1 MGLLPQCPSRQ
12 SGGAAVNLKRAAQ
25 SAYLILVYGFLY
37 LPILVLIV
45 YSFNDSKY
53 SLEWQGLT
61 WAWYQNLLDD
71 PDLLQV
77 ALNSALI
84 AALSATV
91 ATVIGAMAAVALY
104 RYEFFGKPLL
114 DALVFVLMMTP
125 DIVMG
130 IALLILFASLSLPL
144 GFWTLLLAHVTF
156 CIPFVVVTV
165 LSRISGFDR
174 HLIEAA
180 RDLGATEFLTFRR
193 IVLPLLAPA
202 VAAGWLL
209 SFTLSMDDVMVSFFV
224 TGPTFEI
231 LPLKIYSM
239 VRLGVTPEINALCTI
254 MLGVTLTLIL
264 LAQLLLREKG

>member
-1 MGLLPQCPSRQ
+1 
-12 SGGAAVNLKRAAQ
+12 VNLKRLAEWM
-25 SAYLILVYGFLY
+25 YLLLIYGFLY

-53 SLEWQGLT
+53 SLEWRGLT
-61 WAWYQNLLDD
+61 WQWYQNLLDD
-71 PDLLQV
+71 PDLLQT

-84 AALSATV
+84 ATLSATV
-91 ATVIGAMAAVALY
+91 ATAIGAMAAVAIH
-104 RYEFFGKPLL
+104 RYAFFGKPLL
-114 DALVFVLMMTP
+114 NALLFVLMMTP

-144 GFWTLLLAHVTF
+144 GFWTLLLAHITF
-156 CIPFVVVTV
+156 NIPFVVVTV
-165 LSRISGFDR
+165 LSRISGFDP

-180 RDLGATEFLTFRR
+180 RDLGATEFQTFRQV
-193 IVLPLLAPA
+193 ILPLLAPA
-202 VAAGWLL
+202 VVAGWLL

-224 TGPTFEI
+224 TGPSFEI

-254 MLGVTLTLIL
+254 MLGVTLSMILI
-264 LAQLLLREKG
+264 AQLLLRKK

>member
-1 MGLLPQCPSRQ
+1 MNLR
-12 SGGAAVNLKRAAQ
+12 GAVRI
-25 SAYLILVYGFLY
+25 AYLVLIYGFLY
-37 LPILVLIV
+37 LPILVLVV

-53 SLEWQGLT
+53 SLEWQGMT
-61 WAWYQNLLDD
+61 WAWYQNLFDD

-77 ALNSALI
+77 ALNSTLI
-84 AALSATV
+84 ATLSATV
-91 ATVIGAMAAVALY
+91 ATGIGTLAAVALY

-114 DALVFVLMMTP
+114 QSLIFVLMMTP

-130 IALLILFASLSLPL
+130 IALLILFVSLSLPL
-144 GFWTLLLAHVTF
+144 GFWTLLLAHITF
-156 CIPFVVVTV
+156 NIPFVVVTV

-180 RDLGATEFLTFRR
+180 KDLGATEFQTVRR
-193 IVLPLLAPA
+193 IVLPLLMPA

-254 MLGVTLTLIL
+254 MLGITLIL
-264 LAQLLLREKG
+264 ILIAQLLLREKT

>member
-1 MGLLPQCPSRQ
+1 MSPR
-12 SGGAAVNLKRAAQ
+12 GAVRI
-25 SAYLILVYGFLY
+25 AYLILIYGFLY

-45 YSFNDSKY
+45 YSFNDAKY
-53 SLEWQGLT
+53 SLEWRGLT
-61 WAWYQNLLDD
+61 WAWYRNLFDD
-71 PDLLQV
+71 PDLLQA
-77 ALNSALI
+77 ALNSVLI

-91 ATVIGAMAAVALY
+91 ATGIGALAAVALY

-114 DALVFVLMMTP
+114 RGLIFVLMMTP

-144 GFWTLLLAHVTF
+144 GFWTLLLAHITF
-156 CIPFVVVTV
+156 NIPFVVVTV

-174 HLIEAA
+174 HLLEAA
-180 RDLGATEFLTFRR
+180 KDLGATEFQTVRR
-193 IVLPLLAPA
+193 VVLPLLMPA

-231 LPLKIYSM
+231 LPLRIYSM
-239 VRLGVTPEINALCTI
+239 ARLGVTPEINALCTI
-254 MLGVTLTLIL
+254 MLGATLIL
-264 LAQLLLREKG
+264 ILIAQLLLRERT

>member
-1 MGLLPQCPSRQ
+1 MKPR
-12 SGGAAVNLKRAAQ
+12 GAIQ
-25 SAYLILVYGFLY
+25 IAYLVLIYGFLY

-45 YSFNDSKY
+45 YSFNDAKY
-53 SLEWQGLT
+53 SLEWRGVT
-61 WAWYQNLLDD
+61 WTWYRNLLDD
-71 PDLLQV
+71 PDLLQA
-77 ALNSALI
+77 ALNSVLI

-91 ATVIGAMAAVALY
+91 ATGIGALAAVALY

-114 DALVFVLMMTP
+114 QGLIFVLMMTP

-144 GFWTLLLAHVTF
+144 GFWTLLLAHITF
-156 CIPFVVVTV
+156 NIPFVVVTV

-174 HLIEAA
+174 HLLEAA
-180 RDLGATEFLTFRR
+180 KDLGATEFQTVRR
-193 IVLPLLAPA
+193 IVLPLLMPA

-239 VRLGVTPEINALCTI
+239 ARLGVTPEINALCTL
-254 MLGVTLTLIL
+254 MLGATLIL
-264 LAQLLLREKG
+264 ILVAQLLLRERT

>member
-1 MGLLPQCPSRQ
+1 MS
-12 SGGAAVNLKRAAQ
+12 LKRAAQ
-25 SAYLILVYGFLY
+25 WAYLLLIYGFLY
-37 LPILVLIV
+37 APILVLIV

-53 SLEWQGLT
+53 SLAWQGLT
-61 WAWYQNLLDD
+61 WQWYQNLFDD

-84 AALSATV
+84 ATLSATV

-114 DALVFVLMMTP
+114 NALVFVLMMTP

-144 GFWTLLLAHVTF
+144 GFWTLLLAHITF
-156 CIPFVVVTV
+156 NIPFVVVTV

-174 HLIEAA
+174 HLLEAA
-180 RDLGATEFLTFRR
+180 KDLGATEFQTVRR
-193 IVLPLLAPA
+193 IVLPLLSPA
-202 VAAGWLL
+202 IIAGWLL
-209 SFTLSMDDVMVSFFV
+209 SFTLSMDDVIVSFFV

-239 VRLGVTPEINALCTI
+239 VRLGVTPEINALCTL

-264 LAQLLLREKG
+264 VAQGLLREKT

>member
-1 MGLLPQCPSRQ
+1 M
-12 SGGAAVNLKRAAQ
+12 NLKRLAEWM
-25 SAYLILVYGFLY
+25 YLLLIYSFLY

-53 SLEWQGLT
+53 SLEWRGLT
-61 WAWYQNLLDD
+61 WQWYQNLFDD
-71 PDLLQV
+71 PDLLQT

-84 AALSATV
+84 ATLSATV
-91 ATVIGAMAAVALY
+91 ATAIGAMAAVAIH
-104 RYEFFGKPLL
+104 RYAFFGKPLL
-114 DALVFVLMMTP
+114 NALLFVLMMTP

-144 GFWTLLLAHVTF
+144 GFWTLLLAHITF
-156 CIPFVVVTV
+156 NIPFVVVTV
-165 LSRISGFDR
+165 LSRISGFDP

-180 RDLGATEFLTFRR
+180 RDLGATEFQTFRQV
-193 IVLPLLAPA
+193 ILPLLTPA
-202 VAAGWLL
+202 VVAGWLL

-224 TGPTFEI
+224 TGPSFEI

-254 MLGVTLTLIL
+254 MLGVTLSMILI
-264 LAQLLLREKG
+264 AQLLLRKK

>member
-1 MGLLPQCPSRQ
+1 MSLRRI
-12 SGGAAVNLKRAAQ
+12 ARI
-25 SAYLILVYGFLY
+25 AYLILIYGFLY
-37 LPILVLIV
+37 LPILVLVV

-53 SLEWQGLT
+53 SLEWQGMT
-61 WAWYQNLLDD
+61 WAWYQNLFDD

-77 ALNSALI
+77 ALNSTLI
-84 AALSATV
+84 ATLSATV
-91 ATVIGAMAAVALY
+91 ATGIGTLAAVALY

-114 DALVFVLMMTP
+114 QSLIFVLMMTP

-130 IALLILFASLSLPL
+130 IALLILFVSLSLPL
-144 GFWTLLLAHVTF
+144 GFWTLLLAHITF
-156 CIPFVVVTV
+156 NIPFVVVTV

-180 RDLGATEFLTFRR
+180 KDLGATEFQTVRR
-193 IVLPLLAPA
+193 IVLPLLMPA

-254 MLGVTLTLIL
+254 MLGITLIL
-264 LAQLLLREKG
+264 ILIAQLLLREKI

>member
-1 MGLLPQCPSRQ
+1 VKPR
-12 SGGAAVNLKRAAQ
+12 GAIQ
-25 SAYLILVYGFLY
+25 IAYLVLIYGFLY

-45 YSFNDSKY
+45 YSFNDAKY
-53 SLEWQGLT
+53 SLEWRGVT
-61 WAWYQNLLDD
+61 WTWYRNLLDD
-71 PDLLQV
+71 PDLLQA

-91 ATVIGAMAAVALY
+91 ATGIGALAAVALH

-114 DALVFVLMMTP
+114 QGLLFVLMMTP

-156 CIPFVVVTV
+156 NIPFVVVTV

-174 HLIEAA
+174 HLLEAA
-180 RDLGATEFLTFRR
+180 RDLGATEFQAVRHV
-193 IVLPLLAPA
+193 VLPLLMPA

-239 VRLGVTPEINALCTI
+239 ARLGVTPEINALCTL
-254 MLGVTLTLIL
+254 MLGATLIL
-264 LAQLLLREKG
+264 ILIAQLLLRERT

>member
-1 MGLLPQCPSRQ
+1 MNLR
-12 SGGAAVNLKRAAQ
+12 GAARI
-25 SAYLILVYGFLY
+25 AYLILIYGFLY

-53 SLEWQGLT
+53 SLEWQGMT
-61 WAWYQNLLDD
+61 WTWYQNLFDD

-77 ALNSALI
+77 ALNSTLI
-84 AALSATV
+84 ATLSATV
-91 ATVIGAMAAVALY
+91 ATGIGILAAVALY

-114 DALVFVLMMTP
+114 QSLIFVLMMTP

-130 IALLILFASLSLPL
+130 IALLILFVSLSLPL
-144 GFWTLLLAHVTF
+144 GFWTLLLAHITF
-156 CIPFVVVTV
+156 NIPFVVVTV

-180 RDLGATEFLTFRR
+180 KDLGATEFQTVRR
-193 IVLPLLAPA
+193 IVLPLLMPA

-254 MLGVTLTLIL
+254 MLGVTLFLIL
-264 LAQLLLREKG
+264 IAQLLLRERS

>member
-1 MGLLPQCPSRQ
+1 MSLRR
-12 SGGAAVNLKRAAQ
+12 VVRI
-25 SAYLILVYGFLY
+25 AYPILIYGFLY

-53 SLEWQGLT
+53 SLEWQGMT
-61 WAWYQNLLDD
+61 WTWYQNLFDD

-77 ALNSALI
+77 ALNSTLI
-84 AALSATV
+84 ATLSATV
-91 ATVIGAMAAVALY
+91 ATGIGTLAAVALY

-114 DALVFVLMMTP
+114 QSLIFVLMMTP

-130 IALLILFASLSLPL
+130 IALLILFVSLSLPL
-144 GFWTLLLAHVTF
+144 GFWTLLLAHITF
-156 CIPFVVVTV
+156 NIPFVVVTV

-180 RDLGATEFLTFRR
+180 KDLGATEFQTVRR
-193 IVLPLLAPA
+193 IVLPLLMPA

-254 MLGVTLTLIL
+254 MLGVTLFLIL
-264 LAQLLLREKG
+264 IAQLLLRERT

>member
-1 MGLLPQCPSRQ
+1 MS
-12 SGGAAVNLKRAAQ
+12 LKRAGQ
-25 SAYLILVYGFLY
+25 STYLLLIYGFLY
-37 LPILVLIV
+37 APILVLVV

-61 WAWYQNLLDD
+61 WEWYQNLFED

-84 AALSATV
+84 ATLSATV
-91 ATVIGAMAAVALY
+91 ATVIGTMAAVALY
-104 RYEFFGKPLL
+104 RYRFFGRQLL
-114 DALVFVLMMTP
+114 NALIFVLMMTP

-144 GFWTLLLAHVTF
+144 GFWTLLLAHITF
-156 CIPFVVVTV
+156 NIPFVVVTV

-180 RDLGATEFLTFRR
+180 KDLGATEFQIFRR
-193 IVLPLLAPA
+193 IVLPLLTPA
-202 VAAGWLL
+202 VVAGWLL

-239 VRLGVTPEINALCTI
+239 VRLGVTPEINALCTT
-254 MLGVTLTLIL
+254 MLGVTLAMILI
-264 LAQLLLREKG
+264 AQRLLREKT

>member
-1 MGLLPQCPSRQ
+1 
-12 SGGAAVNLKRAAQ
+12 
-25 SAYLILVYGFLY
+25 
-37 LPILVLIV
+37 
-45 YSFNDSKY
+45 
-53 SLEWQGLT
+53 
-61 WAWYQNLLDD
+61 
-71 PDLLQV
+71 
-77 ALNSALI
+77 
-84 AALSATV
+84 
-91 ATVIGAMAAVALY
+91 
-104 RYEFFGKPLL
+104 
-114 DALVFVLMMTP
+114 MMTP
-125 DIVMG
+125 DIVLG

>member
-1 MGLLPQCPSRQ
+1 MSPR
-12 SGGAAVNLKRAAQ
+12 GAVRI
-25 SAYLILVYGFLY
+25 AYLILIYGFLY

-45 YSFNDSKY
+45 YSFNDAKY
-53 SLEWQGLT
+53 SLEWRGLT
-61 WAWYQNLLDD
+61 WAWYQNLFDD
-71 PDLLQV
+71 PDLLQA
-77 ALNSALI
+77 ALNSVLI

-91 ATVIGAMAAVALY
+91 ATGIGALAAVALY

-114 DALVFVLMMTP
+114 RGLIFVLMMTP

-144 GFWTLLLAHVTF
+144 GFWTLLLAHITF
-156 CIPFVVVTV
+156 NIPFVVVTV

-180 RDLGATEFLTFRR
+180 KDLGATEFQTVRR
-193 IVLPLLAPA
+193 IVLPLLMPA

-254 MLGVTLTLIL
+254 MLGVTLFLIL
-264 LAQLLLREKG
+264 IAQLLLRERT

>member
-1 MGLLPQCPSRQ
+1 M
-12 SGGAAVNLKRAAQ
+12 NLKRLAEWM
-25 SAYLILVYGFLY
+25 YLLLIYSFLY

-53 SLEWQGLT
+53 SLEWRGLT
-61 WAWYQNLLDD
+61 WQWYQNLFDD
-71 PDLLQV
+71 PDLLQT

-84 AALSATV
+84 ATLSATV
-91 ATVIGAMAAVALY
+91 ATAIGAMAAVAIH
-104 RYEFFGKPLL
+104 RYAFFGKPLL
-114 DALVFVLMMTP
+114 NALLFVLMMTP

-144 GFWTLLLAHVTF
+144 GFWTLLLAHITF
-156 CIPFVVVTV
+156 NIPFVVVTV
-165 LSRISGFDR
+165 LSRISGFDP

-180 RDLGATEFLTFRR
+180 RDLGATEFQTFRQV
-193 IVLPLLAPA
+193 ILPLLTPA
-202 VAAGWLL
+202 VVAGWLL

-224 TGPTFEI
+224 TSPSFEI

-254 MLGVTLTLIL
+254 MLGVTLSMILI
-264 LAQLLLREKG
+264 AQLLLRKK

>member
-1 MGLLPQCPSRQ
+1 MNLR
-12 SGGAAVNLKRAAQ
+12 GAARI
-25 SAYLILVYGFLY
+25 AYLILIYGFLY

-53 SLEWQGLT
+53 SLEWQGMT
-61 WAWYQNLLDD
+61 WTWYQNLFDD

-77 ALNSALI
+77 ALNSTLI
-84 AALSATV
+84 ATLSATV
-91 ATVIGAMAAVALY
+91 ATGIGTLAAVALY

-114 DALVFVLMMTP
+114 QSLIFVLMMTP

-130 IALLILFASLSLPL
+130 IALLILFVSLSLPL
-144 GFWTLLLAHVTF
+144 GFWTLLLAHITF
-156 CIPFVVVTV
+156 NIPFVVVTV

-180 RDLGATEFLTFRR
+180 KDLGATEFQTVRR
-193 IVLPLLAPA
+193 IVLPLLMPA

-254 MLGVTLTLIL
+254 MLGVTLFLIL
-264 LAQLLLREKG
+264 IAQLLLHERS

>member
-1 MGLLPQCPSRQ
+1 MSPR
-12 SGGAAVNLKRAAQ
+12 NAAQ
-25 SAYLILVYGFLY
+25 IAYLMLIYGFLY

-45 YSFNDSKY
+45 YSFNDAKY
-53 SLEWQGLT
+53 SLEWRGVT
-61 WAWYQNLLDD
+61 WTWYRNLLDD
-71 PDLLQV
+71 PDLLQA
-77 ALNSALI
+77 ALNSVLI

-91 ATVIGAMAAVALY
+91 ATGIGALAAVALY

-114 DALVFVLMMTP
+114 QGLIFVLMMTP

-144 GFWTLLLAHVTF
+144 GFWTLLLAHITF
-156 CIPFVVVTV
+156 NIPFVVVTV

-174 HLIEAA
+174 HLLEAA
-180 RDLGATEFLTFRR
+180 RDLGATEFQAVRHV
-193 IVLPLLAPA
+193 VLPLLMPA

-224 TGPTFEI
+224 TGPAFEI

-239 VRLGVTPEINALCTI
+239 ARLGVTPEINALCTL
-254 MLGVTLTLIL
+254 MLGATLIL
-264 LAQLLLREKG
+264 ILIAQLLLRERT

>member
-1 MGLLPQCPSRQ
+1 M
-12 SGGAAVNLKRAAQ
+12 NLKRLAEWM
-25 SAYLILVYGFLY
+25 YLLLIYGFLY

-53 SLEWQGLT
+53 SLEWRGLT
-61 WAWYQNLLDD
+61 WQWYQNLFDD
-71 PDLLQV
+71 PDLLQT

-84 AALSATV
+84 ATLSATA
-91 ATVIGAMAAVALY
+91 ATAIGAMSAVAIH
-104 RYEFFGKPLL
+104 RYAFFGKPLL
-114 DALVFVLMMTP
+114 NALLFVLMMTP

-144 GFWTLLLAHVTF
+144 GFWTLLLAHITF
-156 CIPFVVVTV
+156 NIPFVVVTV
-165 LSRISGFDR
+165 LSRISGFDP

-180 RDLGATEFLTFRR
+180 RDLGATEFQTFRR
-193 IVLPLLAPA
+193 VILPLLAPA
-202 VAAGWLL
+202 VVAGWLL

-224 TGPTFEI
+224 TGPSFEI

-254 MLGVTLTLIL
+254 MLGVTLSMILI
-264 LAQLLLREKG
+264 AQLLLRKK